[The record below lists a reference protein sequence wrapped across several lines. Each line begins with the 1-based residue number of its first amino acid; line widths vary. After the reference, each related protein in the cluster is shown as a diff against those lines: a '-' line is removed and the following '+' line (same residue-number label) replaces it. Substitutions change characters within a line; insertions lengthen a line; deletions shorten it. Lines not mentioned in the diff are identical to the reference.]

1 MSNNDPITKHDLF
14 AAAALCGLL
23 AGRNHA
29 APPYTLEEV
38 TTQAIRCADAMLQ
51 SAERVKNEIK

>member
-1 MSNNDPITKHDLF
+1 MQNNDPITKHDLF

-29 APPYTLEEV
+29 AAPYTLEEV
-38 TTQAIRCADAMLQ
+38 TTQAIKCADAMFQ